1 MGKTQHKIIKGAID
15 LFNQRGV
22 GAVRVHDIASHVNI
36 SPGNLTY
43 HFKTKKELMLAV
55 FQEMRTRLIEM
66 EAVNQGHVE
75 NAEWGKIL
83 RYYFHFQ
90 IKYRFFNRDILEI
103 VNILPEI
110 RNAYQKQLKQ
120 IIEFSKNAI
129 DVYVQNGYMKPEAHE
144 GHYLT
149 LVQNGLAILTSW
161 LIQWEVLGDEKI
173 DITGGILSVIEL
185 YYPYFTET
193 GLPIYYKTKTELPL
207 QLKEDLKNSRTSA
220 VIFVD

>member
-1 MGKTQHKIIKGAID
+1 MGKTQDKIIKGAID
-15 LFNQRGV
+15 LFNQKGV
-22 GAVRVHDIASHVNI
+22 GAVRVHDIAKYVNI

-43 HFKTKKELMLAV
+43 HFKTKKELMFAV
-55 FQEMRTRLIEM
+55 FEEMRSGLIEM
-66 EAVNQGHVE
+66 EEVNQEHV
-75 NAEWGKIL
+75 NKGEWGELL

-120 IIEFSKNAI
+120 IIGFSKNAI
-129 DVYVQNGYMKPEAHE
+129 DVYVEKGYMKPEAHE

-161 LIQWEVLGDEKI
+161 LIQWEVLGEEKI

-185 YYPYFTET
+185 YYPYFTEL
-193 GLPIYYKTKTELPL
+193 GLPIYYKTKRELPT
-207 QLKEDLKNSRTSA
+207 QLKEDLKIMTTNAATL
-220 VIFVD
+220 VD